1 MDGFGIYIMVL
12 TAVLILSI
20 AAFFIASTLEIR
32 FQSKSQKEKDELEIK
47 RQKLYLKDLKRA
59 LKKSKKKK

>member
-1 MDGFGIYIMVL
+1 MDGIEIYVMVL
-12 TAVLILSI
+12 TAVLIFSI
-20 AAFFIASTLEIR
+20 AAFIIASTLEIR
-32 FQSKSQKEKDELEIK
+32 FQAKSQKEKDELEMK